1 VIGSGEKIGVVW
13 SVLCVF
19 RFTKGRSGLD
29 DLDLHKHCS
38 GTAIVCTITNSLVF
52 QMLKVRVA
60 VTFIWAIL

>member
-1 VIGSGEKIGVVW
+1 MILCDRIGEKIGVVW

-38 GTAIVCTITNSLVF
+38 GTAIVCTITLICWYF
-52 QMLKVRVA
+52 KCLK
-60 VTFIWAIL
+60 